1 MSMRP
6 FPEIS
11 KHVKGCLSLNYR
23 HSASRGVPFFI
34 VEKSVVMVYNKLLNF
49 VGVTGRSRNAGCACE
64 GNSMKKKLSLIISL
78 VIVAVMV
85 VVVIALSRPYKPTSF
100 VADGEIFSATVE
112 NGSTLILDLDNDSK
126 SREWSITQTPEC
138 FTSDFSTVTEN
149 CSEFHIIALHD
160 GKGVMVFQCVLDDGT
175 VEDYELTLS
184 ISRHQK
190 TYLQIDSV
198 SFEKTAVR

>member
-1 MSMRP
+1 
-6 FPEIS
+6 
-11 KHVKGCLSLNYR
+11 
-23 HSASRGVPFFI
+23 
-34 VEKSVVMVYNKLLNF
+34 
-49 VGVTGRSRNAGCACE
+49 
-64 GNSMKKKLSLIISL
+64 MKKKLTILLVLAIIVL
-78 VIVAVMV
+78 VVTAAI
-85 VVVIALSRPYKPTSF
+85 LLNRPYKPTSF

-126 SREWSITQTPEC
+126 SREWSINQTPEC
-138 FTSDFSTVTEN
+138 FASDFSTVTEN
-149 CSEFHIIALHD
+149 CSEFHIIALND

-198 SFEKTAVR
+198 SFEKTAA

>member
-1 MSMRP
+1 
-6 FPEIS
+6 
-11 KHVKGCLSLNYR
+11 
-23 HSASRGVPFFI
+23 
-34 VEKSVVMVYNKLLNF
+34 
-49 VGVTGRSRNAGCACE
+49 
-64 GNSMKKKLSLIISL
+64 MKKKLIILL
-78 VIVAVMV
+78 VLAIIIV
-85 VVVIALSRPYKPTSF
+85 VVAAAILLNRPYKPTSF

-138 FTSDFSTVTEN
+138 FASDFSTVTEN
-149 CSEFHIIALHD
+149 CSEFHIIALND

-175 VEDYELTLS
+175 VKDYELSLS

-198 SFEKTAVR
+198 SFEKTAA

>member
-1 MSMRP
+1 
-6 FPEIS
+6 
-11 KHVKGCLSLNYR
+11 
-23 HSASRGVPFFI
+23 
-34 VEKSVVMVYNKLLNF
+34 
-49 VGVTGRSRNAGCACE
+49 
-64 GNSMKKKLSLIISL
+64 MKKKLLILL
-78 VIVAVMV
+78 VLAIIVLVVAAAAV
-85 VVVIALSRPYKPTSF
+85 LLNRPYKPISF

-112 NGSTLILDLDNDSK
+112 NGSTLILDLNNDSK
-126 SREWSITQTPEC
+126 NREWSITQTPEC
-138 FTSDFSTVTEN
+138 FMSDFSTVTEN

-198 SFEKTAVR
+198 SFEKTAA

>member
-1 MSMRP
+1 
-6 FPEIS
+6 
-11 KHVKGCLSLNYR
+11 
-23 HSASRGVPFFI
+23 
-34 VEKSVVMVYNKLLNF
+34 
-49 VGVTGRSRNAGCACE
+49 
-64 GNSMKKKLSLIISL
+64 MKKKLLILL
-78 VIVAVMV
+78 VLAIIVLVVAAAV
-85 VVVIALSRPYKPTSF
+85 LLNRPYKPISF
-100 VADGEIFSATVE
+100 VADGEIFSATVD

-138 FTSDFSTVTEN
+138 FASDFSTVTKN

-160 GKGVMVFQCVLDDGT
+160 GKGVMEFQCVLDDGT
-175 VEDYELTLS
+175 AEDYELTLS

>member
-1 MSMRP
+1 M
-6 FPEIS
+6 
-11 KHVKGCLSLNYR
+11 
-23 HSASRGVPFFI
+23 
-34 VEKSVVMVYNKLLNF
+34 
-49 VGVTGRSRNAGCACE
+49 
-64 GNSMKKKLSLIISL
+64 
-78 VIVAVMV
+78 
-85 VVVIALSRPYKPTSF
+85 
-100 VADGEIFSATVE
+100 ADGEFFSATVE

-126 SREWSITQTPEC
+126 NREWSITQTPEC

-198 SFEKTAVR
+198 SFEKTAVQ

>member
-1 MSMRP
+1 
-6 FPEIS
+6 
-11 KHVKGCLSLNYR
+11 
-23 HSASRGVPFFI
+23 
-34 VEKSVVMVYNKLLNF
+34 
-49 VGVTGRSRNAGCACE
+49 
-64 GNSMKKKLSLIISL
+64 MKKKLLILL
-78 VIVAVMV
+78 VLAIIVLVVAAAV
-85 VVVIALSRPYKPTSF
+85 LLNRPYKPISF
-100 VADGEIFSATVE
+100 VADGEIFSATVD
-112 NGSTLILDLDNDSK
+112 NGNTLILDLDNDSK
-126 SREWSITQTPEC
+126 NREWSITQAPEC

-160 GKGVMVFQCVLDDGT
+160 GKGMMVFQCVLDDGT

>member
-1 MSMRP
+1 
-6 FPEIS
+6 
-11 KHVKGCLSLNYR
+11 
-23 HSASRGVPFFI
+23 
-34 VEKSVVMVYNKLLNF
+34 
-49 VGVTGRSRNAGCACE
+49 
-64 GNSMKKKLSLIISL
+64 MKKKLTIRLVLAIIVL
-78 VIVAVMV
+78 VVAAA
-85 VVVIALSRPYKPTSF
+85 ILLNRPYKPTSF

-126 SREWSITQTPEC
+126 NREWLITQTPEY

-149 CSEFHIIALHD
+149 CSEFHIIALND

-190 TYLQIDSV
+190 TCLQIDSV
-198 SFEKTAVR
+198 SFEKTAA